1 MNNNKS
7 TLWLVLT
14 PAVIVASLGYFVDI
28 YDLLLFSIIWKASL
42 LDIGVKPENLLST
55 GEMLISLQ
63 MTGLL
68 IGGIAWGIMGDKRG
82 RLSVLFGSIII
93 YSIANILNGMV
104 TEVWQ
109 YAALRVIAGL
119 GLAGELGAGITL
131 VAESLPKDKR
141 GWGTMLVA
149 TVGVAGAVV
158 AGQIWRILS
167 HGGTDI
173 SAWRTCYYIG
183 GGLGLALLL
192 LRVGVVESGMFK
204 HISTT
209 AVDKGN
215 FFKLFT
221 DREKFIRYLRCI
233 LVGLPTW
240 YAVGIL
246 VTFSQSF
253 GEAMQVRGVVESGV
267 GVMYAYAGITLGDF
281 CSGLLSQ
288 LLRSRKKALL
298 AFLIITAIGFVL
310 YFNAH
315 GITAQQF
322 YYIMFFIGFGTG
334 FWAIVVTNA
343 AEQFGTNL
351 RATVATTTP
360 NFIRGSLP
368 IITLLY
374 KSLQHWFTQLTSGA
388 IVAAICIA
396 LPLIALYFT
405 KETYGKDL
413 DYVE

>member
-192 LRVGVVESGMFK
+192 LRIGVVESGMFK

-374 KSLQHWFTQLTSGA
+374 KSLQYWFTQLTSGA

>member
-173 SAWRTCYYIG
+173 TAWRTCYYIG
-183 GGLGLALLL
+183 GALGLALLL

-215 FFKLFT
+215 FFRLFT

-253 GEAMQVRGVVESGV
+253 GEAMQVQGVVESGV

>member
-192 LRVGVVESGMFK
+192 LRIGVVESGMFE

-221 DREKFIRYLRCI
+221 DKEKFVRYLRCI